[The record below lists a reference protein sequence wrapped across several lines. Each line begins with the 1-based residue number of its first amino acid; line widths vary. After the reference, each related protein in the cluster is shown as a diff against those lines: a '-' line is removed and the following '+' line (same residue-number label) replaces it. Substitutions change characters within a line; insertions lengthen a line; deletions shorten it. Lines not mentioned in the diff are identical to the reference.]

1 MHGQQPAVSPEGLR
15 HDGRRP
21 LEHRKMV
28 CRIGGF
34 AGDGSALF
42 TLGNTHVAASVF
54 GPREQRGSRAER
66 AAVVV
71 EVHVAAFASQERKA
85 PSRKDKR
92 SVETAVLVRQA
103 FEAVVETERFP
114 RSEIRIV
121 LNVLGADG
129 GMRVACLNAASLAL
143 AHAGVPMR
151 DLVAACA
158 VGRVG
163 ETMLMDPT
171 LKEDAAGAHCNVS
184 DGLQAAAERLC
195 SAAQSGARGGD
206 ACVAGAARRS
216 HGAHGRACGRRR
228 RTSCCRGPANRIVMT
243 FFAEKKS
250 NFF

>member
-1 MHGQQPAVSPEGLR
+1 MHGHQPAVSPEGLR

-171 LKEDAAGAHCNVS
+171 LKEDAAGAVLPVAILPS
-184 DGLQAAAERLC
+184 
-195 SAAQSGARGGD
+195 SG
-206 ACVAGAARRS
+206 
-216 HGAHGRACGRRR
+216 
-228 RTSCCRGPANRIVMT
+228 RIVMCQMDSKLPQSD
-243 FFAEKKS
+243 FAPLLSLALEGAMHVS
-250 NFF
+250 QVLRAALTAHMAVLVDAAAAPAAAAAQPIEL

>member
-1 MHGQQPAVSPEGLR
+1 MHGKQPAVSPEGLR

-171 LKEDAAGAHCNVS
+171 LKEDAAGAV
-184 DGLQAAAERLC
+184 LPVAILPA
-195 SAAQSGARGGD
+195 SG
-206 ACVAGAARRS
+206 
-216 HGAHGRACGRRR
+216 
-228 RTSCCRGPANRIVMT
+228 RIVMCQMDSKLPQSD
-243 FFAEKKS
+243 FAPLLSLALEGAMHVS
-250 NFF
+250 QVLRAALTAHMAVLVDAAAAPAAAAAQPIEL